1 MEEKTLN
8 QLWFEVTGLI
18 WDVESMLA
26 QEKITE
32 EKLLWL
38 IPDGSMLDFEGRK
51 RSLTQELLSKL
62 DVDDDA
68 KFSTVEVETEEQN
81 NTSEPTNTPQNSTPQ
96 DNNLEPPQEPVIN
109 SGENTNEPVTN
120 SGENNSEPENGSN
133 NNNGQQIDPEVYTPH
148 DDGSGSK

>member
-8 QLWFEVTGLI
+8 QLWFEVTGLL

-68 KFSTVEVETEEQN
+68 KFSTVEVETEEEQN
-81 NTSEPTNTPQNSTPQ
+81 NTTEQNNTPQNNNPEQNNTPT
-96 DNNLEPPQEPVIN
+96 V
-109 SGENTNEPVTN
+109 ENTNEH
-120 SGENNSEPENGSN
+120 ENGSN
-133 NNNGQQIDPEVYTPH
+133 NNNGQPLVPEDNNGP
-148 DDGSGSK
+148 DNDGGSSN